1 MRFEFGFYSSLLLI
15 FFVHTLVYSFLSFRK
30 YFQHGFQASLW
41 LSLFLLLSAL
51 YIAPWMLGFAGWYA
65 SQPYR
70 DFLFYMPFQ
79 HLFLIAPSVY
89 FYVQSLLNPAF
100 RFHRQDFWHFLPAL
114 AYIAYSVLMVVYDK
128 WVVGKYYFLLDER
141 DRDFD
146 TWYQFLGFVS
156 MIVYFALSL
165 RYYNSYKRLVVQ
177 VVSNAQDVA
186 FVWVRNFLIA
196 FLCLLVAWL
205 ALAFFEAFFQSSY
218 TKVWWYF
225 FSYAII
231 CYYIAIEGYANVVQT
246 KVFFKINLLQPQHTL
261 LLLPSQKTLLLE
273 AYQETETIDLQIDT
287 DTATNLED
295 AYTQW
300 KNEIENLIIQENLYQ
315 DAELSLPQLA
325 QKLHINIPLLSKI
338 INKGFGLNF
347 NDFINQYRIK
357 AVITCLQAGK
367 HKTHTLL
374 GIAFECG
381 FNSKTTF
388 NRAFKKQTS
397 LSPQEYI
404 KKNMEK

>member
-1 MRFEFGFYSSLLLI
+1 
-15 FFVHTLVYSFLSFRK
+15 VHTLVYSVLSFKK
-30 YFQHGFQASLW
+30 YYQHRLQASLW
-41 LSLFLLLSAL
+41 LAVFLLLSAL
-51 YIAPWMLGFAGWYA
+51 YIAPWMLGFAGWYNN
-65 SQPYR
+65 QPYR

-79 HLFLIAPSVY
+79 HLFLIGPSIY

-100 RFHRQDFWHFLPAL
+100 RFRRQDFWHFLPAL
-114 AYIAYSVLMVVYDK
+114 AYLLYAGVMVVYDA
-128 WVVGKYYFLLDER
+128 WIVGKYYFLLDES

-146 TWYQFLGFVS
+146 DWYQLLGFVS
-156 MIVYFALSL
+156 MIIYFALAL
-165 RYYNSYKRLVVQ
+165 RYYTSYKRLVVQ
-177 VVSNAQDVA
+177 VVSNVQDVA
-186 FVWVRNFLIA
+186 FGWVRNFLIA

-231 CYYIAIEGYANVVQT
+231 CYYIAIEGYANAVQT
-246 KVFFKINLLQPQHTL
+246 KVFFKTNLLKPTHTL
-261 LLLPSQKTLLLE
+261 LLLPSEAPLLLE
-273 AYQETETIDLQIDT
+273 AYQATEAETIDLEIETEADT
-287 DTATNLED
+287 TLQNDYEH
-295 AYTQW
+295 W
-300 KNEIENLIIQENLYQ
+300 KNDIETLITQEHLYQ

-338 INKGFGLNF
+338 INKGFGQNF

-357 AVITCLQAGK
+357 AVIACLLAGK

-374 GIAFECG
+374 GIAYECG

-388 NRAFKKQTS
+388 NRAFKKHTS

-404 KKNMEK
+404 KKNLEK